1 MRAARWWSTRTASI
15 TPIDGD
21 IPADPMS
28 VAAGGA
34 VSGDGAAVAGSVD
47 VNIISS
53 TTHASLGNG
62 IVVNGTLPGGA
73 TQTIAVTASD
83 TTKVVGAAGSLAGS
97 LSSTGI
103 GAGVE
108 VNVIT
113 KDTRATIGTG
123 STIDAGGSLIVTA
136 TSSENVL
143 SVAGAIG
150 LGDSVGV
157 AAGADVLVI
166 TQTTDAHIGASSNV
180 QTGGA
185 IGIGA
190 SDTQD
195 VTTIVGNAAGG
206 GDVGVAGSVD
216 VVVLNS
222 DVKAYVEGGAGLDT
236 SVEAGGSFTIL
247 AVDNVKVLMV
257 AGGLA
262 AAGSA
267 GIGASNTTLVHNDN
281 VFAYVGQDVDVASG
295 GGSGLSVFAISSED
309 IQAYAMGGGFAG
321 SVGVAGSASVNVL
334 NETTRAYLD
343 TGVIVSAIGASAD
356 PGVNVTASDTTTVLD
371 AAGALSVGGSVGV
384 GVSADVGVITKITEA
399 YIASGS
405 SLDADGNVIV
415 RALSTDHLTSIAPG
429 GSVGGSAGI
438 SGSLGVQVFDSTTR
452 AFVGN
457 AARVDAD
464 GSVLVDAE
472 SSTDLDIL
480 AGTVSVG
487 GSVGVGASASVP
499 VINKTTEAFIDH
511 NATVNGRGNGA
522 VVLAP
527 NGQFTDGAT
536 PGGSN
541 YVQAPGSSAGD
552 HDLNG
557 DGASD
562 LPSLGQNR
570 RVNFARSE
578 FHGVAVTA
586 VNHDGIGSIGVSA
599 GGGGSVAVN
608 IGGSV
613 HVINTTTSARINS
626 GAQINID
633 NIDASAL
640 QDVMVAAGN
649 DYSHLGVAGAL
660 SISGSVSVSPGAA
673 VTIANLATEAYIDD
687 GVTVNAADDILVTA
701 NAKEKILL
709 VGAGV
714 AASGTVAVGGAVDV
728 MVLTTQT
735 SAHLGTD
742 AATDGEGV
750 KAIAGGNILVKAND
764 DTSIDQI
771 AGAAGI
777 GIAAA
782 GIGASVSVPIITK
795 DTSAYIGTHAQVDAM
810 ANGDGLAG
818 IYDGTRDG
826 STFNTEQDFHGVA
839 VQASS
844 TEDLFS
850 LAVAVGAGFYAGV
863 AGAVGVSVTDSNTEA
878 FIGAGADVNQA
889 AGANA
894 AQSVNV
900 SATNR
905 FSGFTIGGG
914 LGAGIAGVAGAVDVG
929 MLRNDTSAHIDAGAH
944 VSALHDVDV
953 NALADKNVKT
963 WALSFGGGLVGVA
976 GSVSVWSIGTPVSGD
991 ATSGTYDQDGD
1002 QKDPLQSGGNP
1013 NAKDFAGDQSSG
1025 NDSNNGYTDVAK
1037 GFSTDHKS
1045 GGDRSQYT

>member
-1 MRAARWWSTRTASI
+1 
-15 TPIDGD
+15 
-21 IPADPMS
+21 
-28 VAAGGA
+28 
-34 VSGDGAAVAGSVD
+34 
-47 VNIISS
+47 
-53 TTHASLGNG
+53 
-62 IVVNGTLPGGA
+62 
-73 TQTIAVTASD
+73 
-83 TTKVVGAAGSLAGS
+83 
-97 LSSTGI
+97 
-103 GAGVE
+103 
-108 VNVIT
+108 
-113 KDTRATIGTG
+113 
-123 STIDAGGSLIVTA
+123 
-136 TSSENVL
+136 
-143 SVAGAIG
+143 
-150 LGDSVGV
+150 
-157 AAGADVLVI
+157 
-166 TQTTDAHIGASSNV
+166 
-180 QTGGA
+180 
-185 IGIGA
+185 
-190 SDTQD
+190 
-195 VTTIVGNAAGG
+195 
-206 GDVGVAGSVD
+206 
-216 VVVLNS
+216 
-222 DVKAYVEGGAGLDT
+222 
-236 SVEAGGSFTIL
+236 
-247 AVDNVKVLMV
+247 MV

-309 IQAYAMGGGFAG
+309 IQAYAMGGGLAG

-472 SSTDLDIL
+472 NSTDLDIL

-541 YVQAPGSSAGD
+541 YVQAPGSSADD

-613 HVINTTTSARINS
+613 HVINTTTSARVNS

-633 NIDASAL
+633 NTDASAL

-795 DTSAYIGTHAQVDAM
+795 DTSAYIGAHAQVDAM

-900 SATNR
+900 SATNK

-1045 GGDRSQYT
+1045 GATDPNTPDNTQLIGQNMAAATTKLKGASPAGKLSAGLSGGGKAGTTAYISHDTEVTAGDDVGVRARDALHFEALAGNAAIGFVGIGAGVVVANSYSNVEAYIDSNAIVRAGPDRGDDLLVLSELNSSMNGNAYGGAGGVAALSGQVVVLHDNSTVWSHVNDDAQILRAGGTVTVQAVSNRTVSAETLSVQIGFVAAGASIAIAEDGGFTKALVGDVDVGTSEGESVNNFTVQAGGNTASRPTRPPFRVAPSA